1 MKLGWGR
8 TIFSYVVAAASAY
21 ALCVGSAC
29 AQVGSGEKPQMAEDV
44 FKNVQVLKGISVDEF
59 MATMGFFAAS
69 LSLNCTDCHISESSG
84 DWARYADDTPLKRM
98 TRMMVQMVNTL
109 NKGSFG
115 ARRAVTCYT
124 CHRGTTQ
131 PKVIPNLAEQYGVPP
146 PNDPNEIEILAQAPA
161 TLSADQILDRYIQAL
176 GGSERLAALTSFAAQ
191 GTYEGFDT
199 ELEKVPVDVF
209 AKAPGQRT
217 TIVHTLRGDSTRT
230 FDGRA
235 GWIAG
240 PGKPVPLLTL
250 TGKDLDG
257 LKLDAELS
265 FPAGIKQA
273 LGRLRTGFPKAAI
286 GGREVQIIQGTG
298 AGGSR
303 VKLFFEKES
312 GLLVRVVRYTETAV
326 GVVPT
331 QTDYSDYREVAG
343 VKMPF
348 HWTVTW
354 TDGQSTT
361 ELSGVQPN
369 VRIDAAKF
377 AKPAPAAS
385 KAAAR

>member
-8 TIFSYVVAAASAY
+8 AISSYVASASAY
-21 ALCVGSAC
+21 VLCVGLAS
-29 AQVGSGEKPQMAEDV
+29 AQVGSDQKPQMAEDV
-44 FKNVQVLKGISVDEF
+44 FKNIQVLKGTSVDEF
-59 MATMGFFAAS
+59 MATMGFFSAS
-69 LSLNCTDCHISESSG
+69 LGLNCTDCHISESSG
-84 DWARYADDTPLKRM
+84 DWARYADDTGLKRVAR
-98 TRMMVQMVNTL
+98 RMVLMVNTL
-109 NKGSFG
+109 NKGDFG
-115 ARRAVTCYT
+115 GRRAVTCYS
-124 CHRGTTQ
+124 CHRGKEY
-131 PKVIPNLAEQYGVPP
+131 PKAIPSLAEQYGVPSP
-146 PNDPNEIEILAQAPA
+146 DDPNEIEILAQVPA
-161 TLSADQILDRYIQAL
+161 TPSADQILDRYIQAL
-176 GGSERLAALTSFAAQ
+176 GGRERLAALTSFTAQ
-191 GTYEGFDT
+191 GTYQGFDT
-199 ELEKVPVDVF
+199 DFGEVPVDVF

-217 TIVHTLRGDSTRT
+217 TIVHTLLGDSTRT

-235 GWIAG
+235 GWIAA
-240 PGKPVPLLTL
+240 PDKPVRLLTL

-273 LGRLRTGFPKAAI
+273 LGQLRTGFPKTAI
-286 GGREVQIIQGTG
+286 GGRDVQIIQGTG

-303 VKLFFEKES
+303 VKLFFDKES
-312 GLLVRVVRYTETAV
+312 GLLVRVLRYTETVV

-361 ELSGVQPN
+361 VLSAMEPN
-369 VRIDAAKF
+369 IRIDAAKF
-377 AKPAPAAS
+377 AKPAPAAP
-385 KAAAR
+385 KPAAR

>member
-1 MKLGWGR
+1 MKLGLGR
-8 TIFSYVVAAASAY
+8 TISSYVAAASAY
-21 ALCVGSAC
+21 VLCVGLASAQ
-29 AQVGSGEKPQMAEDV
+29 AGSDQKPQMAEDV
-44 FKNVQVLKGISVDEF
+44 FKNIQVLKGISVDEF
-59 MATMGFFAAS
+59 MATMGFFSAS
-69 LSLNCTDCHISESSG
+69 LGLNCTDCHISESSG
-84 DWARYADDTPLKRM
+84 DWARYADDTGLKRM
-98 TRMMVQMVNTL
+98 ARVMVQMVNTL
-109 NKGSFG
+109 NKGNFG

-124 CHRGTTQ
+124 CHRGTTN
-131 PKVIPNLAEQYGVPP
+131 PKVIPSLADQYSAPP
-146 PNDPNEIEILAQAPA
+146 PDDPNETEIPASAPA
-161 TLSADQILDRYIQAL
+161 TPSTDQILDRYIQAL
-176 GGSERLAALTSFAAQ
+176 GGSQRLAALTSFAAK
-191 GTYEGFDT
+191 GTYQGFDT

-217 TIVHTLRGDSTRT
+217 TIVHTLLGDSTRT

-235 GWIAG
+235 GWIAAADR
-240 PGKPVPLLTL
+240 PVPLLAL

-273 LGRLRTGFPKAAI
+273 LGQLRTGFPKTAI
-286 GGREVQIIQGTG
+286 GGRDVQIIQGTG

-303 VKLFFEKES
+303 VKLFFDKES

-361 ELSGVQPN
+361 ELSAVQPN
-369 VRIDAAKF
+369 VLIDAAKF
-377 AKPAPAAS
+377 AKPASAAPKPAG
-385 KAAAR
+385 R

>member
-1 MKLGWGR
+1 
-8 TIFSYVVAAASAY
+8 
-21 ALCVGSAC
+21 
-29 AQVGSGEKPQMAEDV
+29 
-44 FKNVQVLKGISVDEF
+44 
-59 MATMGFFAAS
+59 
-69 LSLNCTDCHISESSG
+69 LNCTDCHISESSG
-84 DWARYADDTPLKRM
+84 DWARYADDTALKRM
-98 TRMMVQMVNTL
+98 SRRMILMVSTL
-109 NKGSFG
+109 NKGNFG
-115 ARRAVTCYT
+115 GQRAVTCYT
-124 CHRGTTQ
+124 CHRGTTR

-161 TLSADQILDRYIQAL
+161 TPSADQILDRYIQAL
-176 GGSERLAALTSFAAQ
+176 GGRERLTALTSFAAQ

-199 ELEKVPVDVF
+199 ELEKVPVEVV

-235 GWIAG
+235 GWIVA
-240 PGKPVPLLTL
+240 PDKPVPLLTL

-265 FPAGIKQA
+265 FPAGIRQA
-273 LGRLRTGFPKAAI
+273 LGQWRTGFPKAAI
-286 GGREVQIIQGTG
+286 GGHEVQIIQGAG

-303 VKLFFEKES
+303 VKLFFDKES

-354 TDGQSTT
+354 TDGQATT
-361 ELSGVQPN
+361 ELSAVQPN
-369 VRIDAAKF
+369 VQIDPAKF
-377 AKPAPAAS
+377 AKPA
-385 KAAAR
+385 AAAPKPATR

>member
-1 MKLGWGR
+1 
-8 TIFSYVVAAASAY
+8 
-21 ALCVGSAC
+21 
-29 AQVGSGEKPQMAEDV
+29 
-44 FKNVQVLKGISVDEF
+44 
-59 MATMGFFAAS
+59 MATMGFFSAS
-69 LSLNCTDCHISESSG
+69 LGLNCTDCHIWESSG
-84 DWARYADDTPLKRM
+84 DWARYADDTGLKRM
-98 TRMMVQMVNTL
+98 ARVMVQMVNTL
-109 NKGSFG
+109 NKGNFG

-124 CHRGTTQ
+124 CHRGTTK
-131 PKVIPNLAEQYGVPP
+131 PKVIPSLADQYGAPP
-146 PNDPNEIEILAQAPA
+146 PDDPNETEIPASAPA
-161 TLSADQILDRYIQAL
+161 TPSTDQILDRYIQAL
-176 GGSERLAALTSFAAQ
+176 GGSQRLAALTSFAAK

-199 ELEKVPVDVF
+199 DLEKVPVEVF

-217 TIVHTLRGDSTRT
+217 TIVHMLLGDSTRT

-235 GWIAG
+235 GWIAAAD
-240 PGKPVPLLTL
+240 KPVPLLTL

-257 LKLDAELS
+257 LKLDADLS

-273 LGRLRTGFPKAAI
+273 LARWRTGFPKTSI
-286 GGREVQIIQGTG
+286 GRRDVQIIQGTG

-303 VKLFFEKES
+303 VKLFFDKES

-354 TDGQSTT
+354 TDGRSTT
-361 ELSGVQPN
+361 ELSAVQPN

-377 AKPAPAAS
+377 AKPASAAPKPAG
-385 KAAAR
+385 R

>member
-1 MKLGWGR
+1 
-8 TIFSYVVAAASAY
+8 
-21 ALCVGSAC
+21 
-29 AQVGSGEKPQMAEDV
+29 MAEDV

-98 TRMMVQMVNTL
+98 SRMMVQMVNTL

-115 ARRAVTCYT
+115 TRRAVTCYT

-146 PNDPNEIEILAQAPA
+146 PNDPNEIEILAQAAA
-161 TLSADQILDRYIQAL
+161 TPSADQILDRYIQAL

-199 ELEKVPVDVF
+199 ELEKVPIDVF

-265 FPAGIKQA
+265 FPTGIKQA
-273 LGRLRTGFPKAAI
+273 LARWRTGFPKAAI
-286 GGREVQIIQGTG
+286 ESREVQIIQGTG

-303 VKLFFEKES
+303 VKLFFDKQS

-348 HWTVTW
+348 RWTVTW

-361 ELSGVQPN
+361 ELSAVEPN

-377 AKPAPAAS
+377 AEPAPAAP
-385 KAAAR
+385 KPAAR

>member
-8 TIFSYVVAAASAY
+8 TIFNYIAAASACV
-21 ALCVGSAC
+21 LCVGLAS
-29 AQVGSGEKPQMAEDV
+29 AQVGTDQKPQMAEDV

-98 TRMMVQMVNTL
+98 SRMMVQMVNTL

-115 ARRAVTCYT
+115 TRRAVTCYT

-146 PNDPNEIEILAQAPA
+146 PNDPNEIEILAQAAA
-161 TLSADQILDRYIQAL
+161 TPSADQILDRYIQAL
-176 GGSERLAALTSFAAQ
+176 GGSERLAALASFAAQ

-199 ELEKVPVDVF
+199 ELEKVPIDVF

-265 FPAGIKQA
+265 FPTGIKQA
-273 LGRLRTGFPKAAI
+273 LARWRTGFPKAAI
-286 GGREVQIIQGTG
+286 ESREVQIIQGTG

-303 VKLFFEKES
+303 VKLFFDKQS

-348 HWTVTW
+348 RWTVTW

-361 ELSGVQPN
+361 ELSAVEPN

-377 AKPAPAAS
+377 AEPAPAAP
-385 KAAAR
+385 KPAAQ